1 MLYVFLLPFCAP
13 VSDFFYRTDATA
25 GFTNKAKE
33 AATDL
38 IWPLFANEV
47 TTVGAWVANLEK

>member
-1 MLYVFLLPFCAP
+1 MLYVFLLYFCAS

-25 GFTNKAKE
+25 GFTSEAKE

-47 TTVGAWVANLEK
+47 TTVGAWIANLEK